1 MTDNKL
7 EKLLEQYCAAEPDT
21 SFEYKPSHRHGRP
34 DTSSSKNRL
43 LAAAAAIALI
53 SAVSIGAYMMFGN
66 RFDVSTAVEP
76 MLPTV
81 AATMTESKDPT
92 DNNSAVIVT
101 EPHTSAPATEAT
113 QTSSQSG
120 TSAAVSQNTS
130 NTVIVYQINEVETPA
145 DQSVTESFS
154 ATSTPTPRP
163 TVIST
168 EAPTQPVTEPY
179 EEPTLTRPTESDI
192 QPVGVSFSGVVDS
205 SMLTGSGNVYSRI
218 FDDRGRLLGDSDAY
232 SPDRLAVIVEQDGD
246 SASVQYTVPE
256 DLLYKE
262 GYYNIVFYNEDGK
275 RLAQGQ
281 LYIRPFDTDE

>member
-1 MTDNKL
+1 MTDKDL
-7 EKLLEQYCAAEPDT
+7 DKMLEQYCAADPDT
-21 SFEYKPSHRHGRP
+21 SFEYKPSHRRAGP
-34 DTSSSKNRL
+34 VASSKNRL

-53 SAVSIGAYMMFGN
+53 SAVGIGAYIMFGN

-76 MLPTV
+76 KLPTV
-81 AATMTESKDPT
+81 AAKMTESNDPSEN
-92 DNNSAVIVT
+92 DSAVTAT

-113 QTSSQSG
+113 QTSSQIDA
-120 TSAAVSQNTS
+120 SAVGSQNTS

-145 DQSVTESFS
+145 DQSVTESVS
-154 ATSTPTPRP
+154 APTPQP

-168 EAPTQPVTEPY
+168 EAPTQQLTETVD
-179 EEPTLTRPTESDI
+179 EPPLTRPTESDI

-246 SASVQYTVPE
+246 LASVQYTVPE

-281 LYIRPFDTDE
+281 LYIQPFDTDE

>member
-1 MTDNKL
+1 MTDKDL
-7 EKLLEQYCAAEPDT
+7 DKMLEQYCAAEPDT
-21 SFEYKPSHRHGRP
+21 SFEYKPSHRRAGP
-34 DTSSSKNRL
+34 VASSKNRL

-53 SAVSIGAYMMFGN
+53 SAVGIGAYIMFGN

-76 MLPTV
+76 MLPT
-81 AATMTESKDPT
+81 AAAKMTESKDPT
-92 DNNSAVIVT
+92 ENDSAVTAT
-101 EPHTSAPATEAT
+101 EPHTSDPATEAT
-113 QTSSQSG
+113 QTASLRDA
-120 TSAAVSQNTS
+120 SAVGSQNTS

-145 DQSVTESFS
+145 DQSVTESVS
-154 ATSTPTPRP
+154 APTPQP

-168 EAPTQPVTEPY
+168 EAPTQQLTETVD
-179 EEPTLTRPTESDI
+179 EPTLTRPTESNI

-246 SASVQYTVPE
+246 LASVQYTVPE

-281 LYIRPFDTDE
+281 LYIQPFDTDE

>member
-1 MTDNKL
+1 MTDKDL
-7 EKLLEQYCAAEPDT
+7 DKMLEQYCAAEPDT
-21 SFEYKPSHRHGRP
+21 SFEYKPSHRRAGP
-34 DTSSSKNRL
+34 VASSKNRL

-53 SAVSIGAYMMFGN
+53 SAVGIGAYTMFGN
-66 RFDVSTAVEP
+66 RFDVSTAIEP
-76 MLPTV
+76 MLPT
-81 AATMTESKDPT
+81 AAAKMTESKDPT
-92 DNNSAVIVT
+92 ENDSAVIAT

-113 QTSSQSG
+113 QTASLRDA
-120 TSAAVSQNTS
+120 SAVGSQNTS
-130 NTVIVYQINEVETPA
+130 NTVIVYQINEVEIPA
-145 DQSVTESFS
+145 DQSVTESVS
-154 ATSTPTPRP
+154 APTPQP

-168 EAPTQPVTEPY
+168 EAPTQHLTEPVD
-179 EEPTLTRPTESDI
+179 EPTLTRPTESDI

-281 LYIRPFDTDE
+281 LYIQPFDTDE

>member
-1 MTDNKL
+1 MTEKDLDRML
-7 EKLLEQYCAAEPDT
+7 ERYCAAEPDT
-21 SFEYKPSHRHGRP
+21 SFEYKPSHRCDGP
-34 DTSSSKNRL
+34 FASSKNRL

-53 SAVSIGAYMMFGN
+53 SAVGIGAYMMFGN

-76 MLPTV
+76 KLPTV
-81 AATMTESKDPT
+81 AAKMTESKDPT
-92 DNNSAVIVT
+92 ENDSAVTAT
-101 EPHTSAPATEAT
+101 EPHTSDPATEAT
-113 QTSSQSG
+113 QTASLRDA
-120 TSAAVSQNTS
+120 SAVGSQNTS

-145 DQSVTESFS
+145 DQSVTESVS
-154 ATSTPTPRP
+154 ATSAPTPQP

-168 EAPTQPVTEPY
+168 EAPTQQLTETVD
-179 EEPTLTRPTESDI
+179 EPPLTRPTESDI

-281 LYIRPFDTDE
+281 LYIQPFDTDE

>member
-1 MTDNKL
+1 MTDKDL
-7 EKLLEQYCAAEPDT
+7 DKMLEQYCAADPDT
-21 SFEYKPSHRHGRP
+21 SFEYKPSHRRAGP
-34 DTSSSKNRL
+34 VASSKNRL

-53 SAVSIGAYMMFGN
+53 SAVGIGAYIMFGN

-76 MLPTV
+76 MLPTI
-81 AATMTESKDPT
+81 ATMMTDGKDPT
-92 DNNSAVIVT
+92 ENNTAVTAT

-113 QTSSQSG
+113 QTSSQRDA
-120 TSAAVSQNTS
+120 SAVGSQNTS

-145 DQSVTESFS
+145 DQSVTESVS
-154 ATSTPTPRP
+154 APTPQP

-168 EAPTQPVTEPY
+168 EAPTQQLTETVD
-179 EEPTLTRPTESDI
+179 EPPLTRPTESDI

-246 SASVQYTVPE
+246 SASVQYTVPA

-281 LYIRPFDTDE
+281 LYIQPFDTDE

>member
-1 MTDNKL
+1 MTDKDL
-7 EKLLEQYCAAEPDT
+7 DKMLEQYCAADPDT
-21 SFEYKPSHRHGRP
+21 SFEYKPSHRRAGP
-34 DTSSSKNRL
+34 VASSKNRL

-53 SAVSIGAYMMFGN
+53 SAVGIGAYIMFGN

-76 MLPTV
+76 MLPT
-81 AATMTESKDPT
+81 AAAKMTESKDPT
-92 DNNSAVIVT
+92 ENNTAVIAT

-113 QTSSQSG
+113 QTASLRDA
-120 TSAAVSQNTS
+120 SAVGSQNTS

-145 DQSVTESFS
+145 DQSVTESVS
-154 ATSTPTPRP
+154 APTPQP

-168 EAPTQPVTEPY
+168 EAPTQQLTETVD
-179 EEPTLTRPTESDI
+179 EPPLTRPTESDI

-281 LYIRPFDTDE
+281 LYIQPFDTDE

>member
-1 MTDNKL
+1 MTDKDL
-7 EKLLEQYCAAEPDT
+7 DKMLEQYCAAEPDT
-21 SFEYKPSHRHGRP
+21 SFEYKPSHKRAGP
-34 DTSSSKNRL
+34 VASSKNRL

-53 SAVSIGAYMMFGN
+53 SAVSIGAYIMFGN
-66 RFDVSTAVEP
+66 RFDVSTAVES
-76 MLPTV
+76 MLPTA

-92 DNNSAVIVT
+92 ENNTAVTAT
-101 EPHTSAPATEAT
+101 EPHTSAPDTEAT
-113 QTSSQSG
+113 QTSSQRDA
-120 TSAAVSQNTS
+120 SAVGSQNTS

-145 DQSVTESFS
+145 DQSVTESVS
-154 ATSTPTPRP
+154 APTPQP

-168 EAPTQPVTEPY
+168 EAPTQQLTEPVD
-179 EEPTLTRPTESDI
+179 EPPLTRPTESDI

-281 LYIRPFDTDE
+281 LYIQPFDTNE

>member
-1 MTDNKL
+1 MTDKDL
-7 EKLLEQYCAAEPDT
+7 DKMLEQYCAADPDT
-21 SFEYKPSHRHGRP
+21 SFEYKPSHRRAGP
-34 DTSSSKNRL
+34 VASSKNRL
-43 LAAAAAIALI
+43 LAAAAAIALM
-53 SAVSIGAYMMFGN
+53 SAVGIGAYIMFGN

-76 MLPTV
+76 KLPTV

-92 DNNSAVIVT
+92 ENNTAVTAT
-101 EPHTSAPATEAT
+101 EPHTSAPATEAA
-113 QTSSQSG
+113 QTASQRDA
-120 TSAAVSQNTS
+120 SAVGSQNTS

-145 DQSVTESFS
+145 DQSVTESVS
-154 ATSTPTPRP
+154 ALTPQP

-168 EAPTQPVTEPY
+168 EAPTQQLTETVD
-179 EEPTLTRPTESDI
+179 EPPLTRPTESDI

-281 LYIRPFDTDE
+281 LYIQPFDTDE

>member
-1 MTDNKL
+1 MTDKDL
-7 EKLLEQYCAAEPDT
+7 DKMLEQYCAAEPDT
-21 SFEYKPSHRHGRP
+21 SFEYKPSHRRAGP
-34 DTSSSKNRL
+34 VASSKNRL

-53 SAVSIGAYMMFGN
+53 SAVGIGAYTMFGN

-76 MLPTV
+76 KLPT
-81 AATMTESKDPT
+81 AAAKTTESKDPT
-92 DNNSAVIVT
+92 ENNTAVTAT

-113 QTSSQSG
+113 QTASLRDA
-120 TSAAVSQNTS
+120 SAVGSQNTS

-145 DQSVTESFS
+145 DQSVTESVS
-154 ATSTPTPRP
+154 APTPQP

-168 EAPTQPVTEPY
+168 EAPTQQLTESVD
-179 EEPTLTRPTESDI
+179 EPPLTRPTESDI

-246 SASVQYTVPE
+246 LASVQYTVPE

-281 LYIRPFDTDE
+281 LYIQPFDTDE

>member
-1 MTDNKL
+1 MTDKDL
-7 EKLLEQYCAAEPDT
+7 DKMLEQYCAAEPDT
-21 SFEYKPSHRHGRP
+21 SFEYKPSHRRAGP
-34 DTSSSKNRL
+34 VASSKNRL

-53 SAVSIGAYMMFGN
+53 SAVGIGAYIIFGN

-76 MLPTV
+76 KLPT
-81 AATMTESKDPT
+81 AAAKMTESKDPT
-92 DNNSAVIVT
+92 ENDSAVIAT
-101 EPHTSAPATEAT
+101 EPHTSTPATEAT
-113 QTSSQSG
+113 QTSSQRDA
-120 TSAAVSQNTS
+120 SAVGSQNTS

-145 DQSVTESFS
+145 DQSVTESVS
-154 ATSTPTPRP
+154 APTPQP

-168 EAPTQPVTEPY
+168 EAPTQQLTEPVD
-179 EEPTLTRPTESDI
+179 EPTLTRPTESDI

-281 LYIRPFDTDE
+281 LYIQPFDDDE

>member
-1 MTDNKL
+1 MTDKDL
-7 EKLLEQYCAAEPDT
+7 DKMLEQYCAAEPDT
-21 SFEYKPSHRHGRP
+21 SFEYKPSHRRAGP
-34 DTSSSKNRL
+34 VASSKNRL

-53 SAVSIGAYMMFGN
+53 SAVGIGAYIMFGN

-76 MLPTV
+76 MMPTV
-81 AATMTESKDPT
+81 AATMTESNDPT
-92 DNNSAVIVT
+92 ENNTAVTAT
-101 EPHTSAPATEAT
+101 EPHTSDPATEAT
-113 QTSSQSG
+113 QTSSQRDA
-120 TSAAVSQNTS
+120 SAVGLQNTS

-145 DQSVTESFS
+145 NHSATESVS
-154 ATSTPTPRP
+154 ATTALTPQP

-168 EAPTQPVTEPY
+168 EAPTQQLTETVD
-179 EEPTLTRPTESDI
+179 EPPLTRPTESDI

-281 LYIRPFDTDE
+281 LYIQPFDTDE